1 MTEEEC
7 WRVVELARVAA
18 GGDVNKQS
26 EAIERHL
33 ATRKAEEIVAFST
46 WTRTKMLE
54 ANTPDLLVAVE
65 WIFVANDLAEVSG
78 ESWEYFR
85 GWLVA
90 RGRREFDA
98 ALKNPD
104 VLADYFTTF
113 EDLLGGEEF
122 EYAAHRAYESRS
134 GAREVPDEMY
144 EPSLVETWPGDH
156 PKVERERAWLIARF
170 PKLTKKFGPPSFL

>member
-1 MTEEEC
+1 M
-7 WRVVELARVAA
+7 LAPGPTCA
-18 GGDVNKQS
+18 GRRRGDIEKEP
-26 EAIERHL
+26 EAIARHL
-33 ATRKAEEIVAFST
+33 ATRTTEEIVAFST

-78 ESWEYFR
+78 DSWEYFR

-90 RGRREFDA
+90 PGRREYYA

-113 EDLLGGEEF
+113 EDFLGGEDI
-122 EYAAHRAYESRS
+122 EYAAQRAYESLP
-134 GAREVPDEMY
+134 GAREVPDAMY
-144 EPSLVETWPGDH
+144 EPSVVETWPGDE
-156 PKVERERAWLIARF
+156 PGIERERDSLIARF
-170 PKLTKKFGPPSFL
+170 PKLAEKFGPPAFL